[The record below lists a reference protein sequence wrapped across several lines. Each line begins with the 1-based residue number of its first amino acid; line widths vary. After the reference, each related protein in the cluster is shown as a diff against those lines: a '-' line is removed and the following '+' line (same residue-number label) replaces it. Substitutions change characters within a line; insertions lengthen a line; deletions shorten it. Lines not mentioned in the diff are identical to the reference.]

1 MPHVLIRELDPAVI
15 KKLKLRAR
23 RHRRSLQAELKDVLE
38 QASAASPAD
47 VLARIERVRAMFR
60 RRRFSDSAVL
70 ILLDLARSPQ
80 SSTPSSRSS
89 GFCKSVSTTPPYGR
103 PSRITG
109 LQ

>member
-38 QASAASPAD
+38 QASATSPAD

-60 RRRFSDSAVL
+60 RRRFSDSAGL
-70 ILLDLARSPQ
+70 IRRDRARGSS
-80 SSTPSSRSS
+80 SSTPAARSS
-89 GFCKSVSTTPPYGR
+89 GSGQGSMTAPPC
-103 PSRITG
+103 
-109 LQ
+109 